1 MWQRIKTAI
10 VLVIIVGFALFASS
24 MPIFVVPLLAIGVL
38 IAAHEW
44 TKLMPKVKYPARFV
58 LAVLLL
64 TMIAIF
70 VPWTWAFWWAAS
82 IAIWAMATAW
92 VLQYPAKEKWYGKR
106 LAYMG
111 VVILTAAITAMYGL
125 WQMSPWWLMYVFLLV
140 WCADSGAY
148 FVGRKL
154 GKRKL
159 APNVSPNKSIEGL
172 IGGLA
177 TAGAVAIIVGNYL
190 QLSGTALFLFL
201 ILSAIT
207 VAASVLGDLFE
218 SMLKRRAGIKDSG
231 SILPGH
237 GGVLDRI
244 DSLLS
249 ATPIFAF
256 GFWILL
262 KLGVFTEVWVKMH
275 FAAMRIPF

>member
-10 VLVIIVGFALFASS
+10 ILVIIVGVAMFTTKLPILFL
-24 MPIFVVPLLAIGVL
+24 PLLSLGVV

-44 TKLMPKVKYPARFV
+44 TKLMPKRKFPARFILLV
-58 LAVLLL
+58 LVVTLISVLLPQL
-64 TMIAIF
+64 
-70 VPWTWAFWWAAS
+70 WLLWWALS
-82 IAIWAMATAW
+82 VVIWVMAFKW
-92 VLQYPAKEKWYGKR
+92 VLMFPNQEKWYGRR
-106 LAYMG
+106 LFAMG
-111 VVILTAAITAMYGL
+111 VVILVAAITAMYSL

-148 FVGRKL
+148 FVGRKF

-172 IGGLA
+172 LGGLVTSA
-177 TAGAVAIIVGNYL
+177 IVAIVIGSVYL
-190 QLSGTALFLFL
+190 SLDWIALLAFLLLSGA
-201 ILSAIT
+201 T
-207 VAASVLGDLFE
+207 VVASVLGDLFE

-231 SILPGH
+231 TILPGH

-256 GFWILL
+256 G
-262 KLGVFTEVWVKMH
+262 VWVLVYLEILPSLDKIAH
-275 FAAMRIPF
+275 I